1 MTRPTWDNYF
11 IDIARMVAQRST
23 CDRAQ
28 VGCVLVRDNR
38 ILTTGYNGSVT
49 GLGHCDELGHMMVD
63 GHCIRTLHAE
73 QNAIIQAALHG
84 ISTRGSTAYITHF
97 PCVTCIK
104 MLINAGVDRVAYF
117 TDYNNSRSDEFFRW
131 AKIQLDQ
138 LKVGE

>member
-1 MTRPTWDNYF
+1 
-11 IDIARMVAQRST
+11 MVAQRST

-84 ISTRGSTAYITHF
+84 ISTRGSIAYITHF
-97 PCVTCIK
+97 PCVTCTK

-117 TDYNNSRSDEFFRW
+117 DDYNNSRSDEFFRW

-138 LKVGE
+138 VKVGYSVNVSR

>member
-1 MTRPTWDNYF
+1 
-11 IDIARMVAQRST
+11 MVAQRST

-49 GLGHCDELGHMMVD
+49 GLGHCGELGHMMVD
-63 GHCIRTLHAE
+63 DHCIRTLHAE

-84 ISTRGSTAYITHF
+84 ISTRGSIAYITHF
-97 PCVTCIK
+97 PCVTCTK

-117 TDYNNSRSDEFFRW
+117 NDYNNSRSGDFFRW

-138 LKVGE
+138 VKVNR